1 MVISMMR
8 IKTFATQNKTIPTE
22 YYTNKIE
29 FSTTQDN
36 TIIFWDIELEY
47 WITLDVREIIYII
60 D

>member
-1 MVISMMR
+1 MINMMR
-8 IKTFATQNKTIPTE
+8 IKTFAKQNKTIPTE

-29 FSTTQDN
+29 FSTKQDN
-36 TIIFWDIELEY
+36 TIIFWDIELKY

>member
-1 MVISMMR
+1 MMK
-8 IKTFATQNKTIPTE
+8 IITHQMQNKTIPTE

-36 TIIFWDIELEY
+36 TIIFWDIELKY
-47 WITLDVREIIYII
+47 WITLDIKEIIYII

>member
-1 MVISMMR
+1 MIR
-8 IKTFATQNKTIPTE
+8 IKTFARQDKTIPKE

-36 TIIFWDIELEY
+36 TIIFWDIELKC
-47 WITLDVREIIYII
+47 WITLDIREIIYII

>member
-1 MVISMMR
+1 MMK
-8 IKTFATQNKTIPTE
+8 IKTFAKQNKTIPTE

-47 WITLDVREIIYII
+47 WIILDTKEIISII
-60 D
+60 G

>member
-1 MVISMMR
+1 MIK
-8 IKTFATQNKTIPTE
+8 IKTFAKQNKTIPTE